1 MPNRSRFTPFSR
13 QTSAISFSASAHL
26 AKSLLNLI
34 DLKHIERS
42 ALTVTDST
50 RTTSLS
56 GKNTKSVGVPRCS
69 PPRFK
74 HPANR
79 SVLLVCYKKAD
90 TCLDHLPEGDT
101 LVMWRLDRFGR
112 SLKDL
117 VSKIEALDERGVE
130 FASLTKGI
138 DTTTAQGR
146 LAFHLF
152 GVLAEFEREIAQER
166 TMAGLRAERERG
178 RVRG

>member
-1 MPNRSRFTPFSR
+1 
-13 QTSAISFSASAHL
+13 
-26 AKSLLNLI
+26 
-34 DLKHIERS
+34 
-42 ALTVTDST
+42 
-50 RTTSLS
+50 
-56 GKNTKSVGVPRCS
+56 
-69 PPRFK
+69 
-74 HPANR
+74 
-79 SVLLVCYKKAD
+79 
-90 TCLDHLPEGDT
+90 
-101 LVMWRLDRFGR
+101 MWRLDRFGR

-152 GVLAEFEREIAQER
+152 GVLAEFEREIARER